1 MRKLVMHC
9 LVSNLLLY
17 CKIQTMAQLF
27 MNVEEWLFFFSLLMY
42 VYVIMPLLLGHITV
56 GDDEDLNLEGS
67 GLVEYK
73 PFYPSK

>member
-1 MRKLVMHC
+1 MDWL
-9 LVSNLLLY
+9 
-17 CKIQTMAQLF
+17 AQSSI
-27 MNVEEWLFFFSLLMY
+27 NVEEWLFLMVLLMY
-42 VYVIMPLLLGHITV
+42 VRVIMALLLGHVTV

>member
-1 MRKLVMHC
+1 MDWL
-9 LVSNLLLY
+9 
-17 CKIQTMAQLF
+17 AQSSI
-27 MNVEEWLFFFSLLMY
+27 NVEEWLFLMVLLMY
-42 VYVIMPLLLGHITV
+42 VHVIMALLLGHVTV